1 MKLIVHSDSPKALA
15 CFKRVERGG
24 EFELLQEAAK
34 DYRKS
39 VRECTDL
46 TIVYVDIQG
55 FTDAERKRA
64 VKYLGAEEDVL
75 AGIIDPKGSIDDI
88 AELFHE
94 GMFDYVGKNLWR
106 DGVTLKRLRKAVDAF
121 APPLDE
127 EDDIDDDLLGE
138 LILAK
143 GWDEI
148 VADREYTFCF
158 MFFELDLNED
168 WKTKSG
174 REHLDRVI
182 ASLEAHVERTVSASG
197 GRLWMWAEYGGLAL
211 FPFDGKHCDSIMTCF
226 RMMLNRT
233 IVSAEEF
240 EFDTLLSYRIALHI
254 GNTVYRPRGKTGT
267 IISDSV
273 NFIFHLGHQFAEPG
287 GLYLSENV
295 HPFVPD
301 GLEDHFIDCG
311 PFEGKQIFRMKRR
324 VS

>member
-24 EFELLQEAAK
+24 EFELVQEPAK
-34 DYRKS
+34 DFRKS
-39 VRECTDL
+39 VRDCTDL
-46 TIVYVDIQG
+46 LIIYVDIQG
-55 FTDAERKRA
+55 LTDAERKRA
-64 VKYLGAEEDVL
+64 VKYLTSHEDVL
-75 AGIIDPKGSIDDI
+75 AGIIDHKGIIEDV

-94 GMFDYVGKNLWR
+94 GIFDYVGKSLWR
-106 DGVTLKRLRKAVDAF
+106 DGVTLKRLRNAVDAF
-121 APPLDE
+121 APPLDDE
-127 EDDIDDDLLGE
+127 EEIDNAPRGE
-138 LILAK
+138 LILTK
-143 GWDEI
+143 NWDTI
-148 VADREYTFCF
+148 VAEREYTFCF
-158 MFFELDLNED
+158 MFFELDLNQD

-182 ASLEAHVERTVSASG
+182 ASLEANVERTVSAAG

-211 FPFDGKHCDSIMTCF
+211 FPFDGKRCESIMTCF

-233 IVSAEEF
+233 IISAEDF

-295 HPFVPD
+295 RPFVPP
-301 GLEDHFIDCG
+301 GLEGHFVDCG
-311 PFEGKQIFRMKRR
+311 LFEGKRVFRMRR
-324 VS
+324 RAS